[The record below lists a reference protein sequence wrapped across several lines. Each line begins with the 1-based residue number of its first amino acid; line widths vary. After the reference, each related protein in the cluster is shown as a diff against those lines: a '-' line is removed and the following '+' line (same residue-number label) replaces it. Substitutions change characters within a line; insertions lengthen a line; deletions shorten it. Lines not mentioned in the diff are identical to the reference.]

1 MLLYNLSFMFIFPP
15 PYISCLLKHL
25 LICFRAITEKGGG
38 AKAQRAWTHEG
49 TGRQPAPFR
58 HTHSVYVHT
67 DKNMAVLLGGYMF
80 PLVGVSIFIAVLI
93 YVTYKMLGS
102 YLHKWFEMKPIP
114 EVEGTYLF
122 VGSALQFKT
131 NAGGEKAINMLPATL
146 ICM

>member
-1 MLLYNLSFMFIFPP
+1 MLYNLSFMFAFPP
-15 PYISCLLKHL
+15 PYLFYLLRHF
-25 LICFRAITEKGGG
+25 LICFRAIMEKGGG
-38 AKAQRAWTHEG
+38 AKAQRAWVYEG
-49 TGRQPAPFR
+49 TGRQPAAFR
-58 HTHSVYVHT
+58 HTHSVCVHT
-67 DKNMAVLLGGYMF
+67 AKNMAVLLGSYMF
-80 PLVGVSIFIAVLI
+80 PLIGVSILIAVLT

-131 NAGGEKAINMLPATL
+131 NAGGEKAINMLLPTL